1 MSEKDIE
8 KLIKENNELHTEIS
22 VLKEEMAVMQNQLDW
37 FKRQMFGRKTE
48 QTSVILEGGEQ
59 LSMFPKN
66 ENEKPQSSTK
76 TEETITIPE
85 HKRKKK
91 RTFEEA
97 MCELPVEEIV
107 YELEEK
113 VCDKCGAEMVEI
125 GVEKR
130 DELVYT
136 PAKFHVRRHIVKVYK
151 CTKCG
156 KDPER
161 DAELDDVEP
170 YHFRKAD
177 CPKAMIAGS
186 YCSPEL
192 LAHIVYE
199 KYGKAVPLHRQEKDF
214 SSKRIPLL
222 KATMSNWVMTGA
234 EQWCLPII
242 EQMRE
247 LLLSS
252 EVIHADETKIQVLR
266 EEGRKASSESRMWVY
281 CNGKINDK
289 SIVIFD
295 YKPTRKGANAQEL
308 LKGWHGYLVRDDFS
322 GYHVLKDVKHCAC
335 WAHYPRSI
343 IIGGNNEKTSVYATF

>member
-1 MSEKDIE
+1 MKSWQKIT
-8 KLIKENNELHTEIS
+8 KKPENVAFRTEIS

-66 ENEKPQSSTK
+66 ENEKPQCSSK
-76 TEETITIPE
+76 NEETITIPE

-91 RTFEEA
+91 RTFEDA
-97 MCELPVEEIV
+97 MGELPAEEIV

-156 KDPER
+156 NDPER

-170 YHFRKAD
+170 CHFSAISGKPPVRK
-177 CPKAMIAGS
+177 
-186 YCSPEL
+186 
-192 LAHIVYE
+192 
-199 KYGKAVPLHRQEKDF
+199 Q
-214 SSKRIPLL
+214 
-222 KATMSNWVMTGA
+222 
-234 EQWCLPII
+234 
-242 EQMRE
+242 
-247 LLLSS
+247 
-252 EVIHADETKIQVLR
+252 
-266 EEGRKASSESRMWVY
+266 
-281 CNGKINDK
+281 
-289 SIVIFD
+289 
-295 YKPTRKGANAQEL
+295 
-308 LKGWHGYLVRDDFS
+308 
-322 GYHVLKDVKHCAC
+322 
-335 WAHYPRSI
+335 
-343 IIGGNNEKTSVYATF
+343 

>member
-1 MSEKDIE
+1 MTEKDIE
-8 KLIKENNELHTEIS
+8 KLIEDYQKAKNEISELTTEIS

-48 QTSVILEGGEQ
+48 QTSVILDGGEQ

-66 ENEKPQSSTK
+66 ENEKPQCSSK
-76 TEETITIPE
+76 NEETITIPE

-97 MCELPVEEIV
+97 MGELPAEEIV

-130 DELVYT
+130 DELVFT

-156 KDPER
+156 SDPEK
-161 DAELDDVEP
+161 DAELDDIEP
-170 YHFRKAD
+170 CHFRKAD
-177 CPKAMIAGS
+177 CPKAMIPGS

-192 LAHIVYE
+192 LAHIIYE

-214 SSKRIPLL
+214 FSKRILLL
-222 KATMSNWVMTGA
+222 KATMSN
-234 EQWCLPII
+234 
-242 EQMRE
+242 
-247 LLLSS
+247 
-252 EVIHADETKIQVLR
+252 
-266 EEGRKASSESRMWVY
+266 
-281 CNGKINDK
+281 
-289 SIVIFD
+289 
-295 YKPTRKGANAQEL
+295 
-308 LKGWHGYLVRDDFS
+308 
-322 GYHVLKDVKHCAC
+322 
-335 WAHYPRSI
+335 
-343 IIGGNNEKTSVYATF
+343 